1 MTLFNNVDYKIL
13 PIPEISSNFPLP
25 KVDFH
30 ILRRERVFFLIFI
43 GLLFFSLLH
52 DVICKK
58 KNFYHSVIQYIL
70 AGSIVTGYY
79 QSTDS

>member
-1 MTLFNNVDYKIL
+1 MMTLFNNVDYKIL
-13 PIPEISSNFPLP
+13 LIPEISSNFPLS

-30 ILRRERVFFLIFI
+30 ILEEKGSFFLFYWII
-43 GLLFFSLLH
+43 FFSLLH

-70 AGSIVTGYY
+70 AGSIVTEYY
-79 QSTDS
+79 QRYR

>member
-1 MTLFNNVDYKIL
+1 MMTLFNNEDYKIL
-13 PIPEISSNFPLP
+13 PIPGISSNFPLP

-30 ILRRERVFFLIFI
+30 ILRRERVFFLI
-43 GLLFFSLLH
+43 LLDFFFSLLH

-79 QSTDS
+79 QRYR